1 MPSKCDLC
9 GEKVINGVCTGCGM
23 DYNRTSSADTAHN
36 GSGINRKPS
45 DDAEMFSK
53 AMLKGTKTYRHRK
66 KVITIVFLS
75 ALLFIIVVCILLMET
90 SEDAKRAADRKR
102 EQALTERP
110 RMSIPEISIPH
121 VNIPKITV
129 PKVDMGEDFQKA
141 LDHDIQAIIKQNGTE
156 KE

>member
-1 MPSKCDLC
+1 MPVKCDLC
-9 GEKVINGVCTGCGM
+9 GEKVKNGICTGCGM

-36 GSGINRKPS
+36 GYGTNRKPS

-53 AMLKGTKTYRHRK
+53 AMLKGTKTYQHRK
-66 KVITIVFLS
+66 KTITIVLLS
-75 ALLFIIVVCILLMET
+75 ALLFIIAMCVVLIDT

-110 RMSIPEISIPH
+110 RISIPAVSMPH
-121 VNIPKITV
+121 VNIPKITI
-129 PKVDMGEDFQKA
+129 PDVDMGEDFQKA
-141 LDHDIQAIIKQNGTE
+141 LDHDIQAIIEQNGIE